1 MTLKKKSSVDIENY
15 CGTYI
20 CYVMM
25 SVYFY
30 LLLLIL
36 AHPRQILKEKKA
48 KKKITNKPK
57 IKKKSKYYIELKRF

>member
-1 MTLKKKSSVDIENY
+1 MTLKKKTSVDIENY

-30 LLLLIL
+30 VLLLIL
-36 AHPRQILKEKKA
+36 AQSTANSKGKKGKKNNNNNKQIENKKEI
-48 KKKITNKPK
+48 KILHRT
-57 IKKKSKYYIELKRF
+57 

>member
-30 LLLLIL
+30 VLLLIL
-36 AHPRQILKEKKA
+36 AQSTANSKGKKG
-48 KKKITNKPK
+48 KKKTTTTNKPK
-57 IKKKSKYYIELKRF
+57 IKKNQNIT